1 MSEAF
6 CVDVEARWFAG
17 KGRSVASVTPAGLLG
32 PLRLAD
38 VAYADGGA
46 ERYLLTPEEPVAWV
60 ELLRSLAAGAA
71 VSGAAG
77 RLELTRGR
85 AFDALL
91 APALAAG
98 APPPSTP
105 SLDQTNTLVVLG
117 GRLLVKAYR
126 RLEPGLH
133 PEVELLT
140 ALDRVPD
147 APVPAFAGAL
157 SLVPDDGGEP
167 TALALLQAFVPD
179 AVTGWEPPIVE
190 LAAHL
195 RRKSA
200 AEYINTMHSAADL
213 SPYREAGRATARL
226 HAALAQALPT
236 RPATPDDRARW
247 HAEATKT
254 LEEAASADP
263 AFAASFDAIRQGLE
277 PLRRRA
283 AAGAAPV
290 TLQRTHGDLHFA
302 QFLRGADGEQQVID
316 FEGDPTRPLASRR
329 ALDTPLRDLA
339 SLLRSI
345 DHIGSAASRRA
356 DWADPG
362 AWIAAAR
369 AQTLAGYAEG
379 RAAGSPRDAD
389 AAAAAAPPGASPLD
403 LPLLHALELA
413 RECGE
418 AVYAHRVLPEW
429 AYVAPRGLARLLAS
443 DPTPDPTD
451 PTP

>member
-1 MSEAF
+1 MSEPF

-17 KGRSVASVTPAGLLG
+17 KDRSLASVRPAGLLG

-38 VAYADGGA
+38 VAYADGGS
-46 ERYLLTPEEPVAWV
+46 ERYLLTPSDPAAWV
-60 ELLRSLAAGAA
+60 ELLRTLARGDAVAGD
-71 VSGAAG
+71 AG
-77 RLELTRGR
+77 RLELTRGA
-85 AFDALL
+85 AFDALA

-98 APPPSTP
+98 APPPSVP

-126 RLEPGLH
+126 RLEAGVH

-157 SLVPDDGGEP
+157 IFRPADGGEP
-167 TALALLQAFVPD
+167 TALALAQAFVPD
-179 AVTGWEPPIVE
+179 AVTGWEPPIVA
-190 LAAHL
+190 LAALL

-200 AEYINTMHSAADL
+200 AEGAHMTPRAADL
-213 SPYREAGRATARL
+213 SPYRAAGVATARL

-236 RPATPDDRARW
+236 RPAEPQDRARW
-247 HAEATKT
+247 HAEATET
-254 LEEAASADP
+254 LEEAATAEP
-263 AFAASFDAIRQGLE
+263 AFASSFDAIRRGLE
-277 PLRRRA
+277 PLRGRT
-283 AAGAAPV
+283 AAPV

-302 QFLRGADGEQQVID
+302 QLLRDDDAPPTIID
-316 FEGDPTRPLASRR
+316 FEGDPTRPLADRR
-329 ALDTPLRDLA
+329 RLDTPLRDLA

-369 AQTLAGYAEG
+369 AQALAGYREASPPT
-379 RAAGSPRDAD
+379 AA
-389 AAAAAAPPGASPLD
+389 PLD

-413 RECGE
+413 KECGE
-418 AVYAHRVLPEW
+418 AVYAQRVLPEW

-443 DPTPDPTD
+443 ASASDPDPTD

>member
-17 KGRSVASVTPAGLLG
+17 KGRSVASVRPAGTVG

-38 VAYADGGA
+38 VAYADGGS
-46 ERYLLTPEEPVAWV
+46 ERYLLTPSDPAEWTA
-60 ELLRSLAAGAA
+60 LLRELARGALVAGD
-71 VSGAAG
+71 GG

-85 AFDALL
+85 SFDALF
-91 APALAAG
+91 APALAAD
-98 APPPSTP
+98 APPPSVP

-147 APVPAFAGAL
+147 APVPDFAGAL
-157 SLVPDDGGEP
+157 QFRPAAGGEP

-195 RRKSA
+195 RRESA
-200 AEYINTMHSAADL
+200 AETSHSEDRAADL
-213 SPYREAGRATARL
+213 SPYREAGRVTARL
-226 HAALAQALPT
+226 HAALATALPT
-236 RPATPDDRARW
+236 RPATADDRARW
-247 HAEATKT
+247 HAEAIQT
-254 LEEAASADP
+254 LTEAANADP
-263 AFAASFDAIRQGLE
+263 AFHAAFEVIRRGLE
-277 PLRRRA
+277 PLRSHH

-302 QFLRGADGEQQVID
+302 QLLRSGDGSPPTIID

-345 DHIGSAASRRA
+345 DHVGSAASRRA

-369 AQTLAGYAEG
+369 AQALAGYVEG
-379 RAAGSPRDAD
+379 RAAAVSCGGVAPAP
-389 AAAAAAPPGASPLD
+389 AAPLPLD

-413 RECGE
+413 KECGE

-429 AYVAPRGLARLLAS
+429 AYVAPRGLARLLAL
-443 DPTPDPTD
+443 TPDPTD